1 MRNADSNIS
10 DNDFRKFLSFQRD
23 FVQNEISRFA
33 RIEDKTASR
42 MRNGP
47 VNYGGRQ
54 LMNISSSSDYAIVG
68 GSGGSTTVG
77 L

>member
-1 MRNADSNIS
+1 MRNASNNIS

-33 RIEDKTASR
+33 RIEDKTESR
-42 MRNGP
+42 RRNGP
-47 VNYGGRQ
+47 VDFGGQQ
-54 LMNISSSSDYAIVG
+54 LMNVSNSSDYAIVG